1 MQGSSTSYAYSG
13 ETTEWEDIL
22 IKKGITT
29 RTEVLLNK
37 GLDPHDFDKEEEVV
51 QEDEGVDLEDL
62 TLDEL
67 KELEEDDE
75 FSDTRMLEEYRN
87 RRLKELQQKAVL
99 NRHGEVLEIVKD
111 DWVRE
116 VTEGSNSCAVVIHL
130 YENSMVECQLVDEAL
145 SRLAPRFKYIKFL
158 KIKYNQAIE
167 NWPERN
173 LPTVFVYE
181 KGALK
186 TQLIT
191 LNSVGGKTMKAQ
203 DLEWF
208 LAKNGVIT
216 DSELDEDPREE
227 DRKQVKKTNVYGS
240 RRTGQDSDDED
251 NDD

>member
-1 MQGSSTSYAYSG
+1 
-13 ETTEWEDIL
+13 
-22 IKKGITT
+22 
-29 RTEVLLNK
+29 
-37 GLDPHDFDKEEEVV
+37 
-51 QEDEGVDLEDL
+51 
-62 TLDEL
+62 
-67 KELEEDDE
+67 
-75 FSDTRMLEEYRN
+75 MLEEYRN
-87 RRLKELQQKAVL
+87 KRMQELKQKAVL
-99 NRHGEVLEIVKD
+99 NRHGDVVEIVKD

-116 VTEGSNSCAVVIHL
+116 VTEGSNSSAVVIHL

-145 SRLAPRFKYIKFL
+145 SRLAPRFKYVKFL

-173 LPTVFVYE
+173 LPTLFVYE

-191 LNSVGGKTMKAQ
+191 LGSVGGKTMKTE

-216 DSELDEDPREE
+216 DSELDENPRQEE
-227 DRKQVKKTNVYGS
+227 RKQVKKTNTYGS
-240 RRTGQDSDDED
+240 RRTGFDSDDD